1 VWRDPKAQ
9 AERREIRD
17 LHLRK
22 RPEVRRSE
30 ARALIVALVAALPV
44 ASAAA
49 GADAPILLTID
60 PASVRA
66 HRPTTLT
73 LVGSGFQPGASV
85 LIESGRSGKF
95 LRYRP
100 KKVESDRCVVSVPSG
115 LPARP
120 SEVAIF
126 VENPDGM
133 KSDRLSLAV
142 ELVPTGVDGTPE
154 SAEDRPE
161 PENDSGSENLVGAVT
176 APDRI
181 VPTIRELRPPA
192 IRAGRP
198 VILEIL
204 GSGFG
209 EDSKVLV
216 TANIHAGTSRL
227 PEYAPRPFPI
237 YFIDAE
243 LIEVEFDLGFYPI
256 PGARDVVVEN
266 PSGGRSQ
273 PAILEI
279 LQDSTEQED

>member
-1 VWRDPKAQ
+1 M
-9 AERREIRD
+9 
-17 LHLRK
+17 
-22 RPEVRRSE
+22 
-30 ARALIVALVAALPV
+30 
-44 ASAAA
+44 
-49 GADAPILLTID
+49 
-60 PASVRA
+60 
-66 HRPTTLT
+66 
-73 LVGSGFQPGASV
+73 
-85 LIESGRSGKF
+85 
-95 LRYRP
+95 
-100 KKVESDRCVVSVPSG
+100 
-115 LPARP
+115 
-120 SEVAIF
+120 
-126 VENPDGM
+126 ENPDGM